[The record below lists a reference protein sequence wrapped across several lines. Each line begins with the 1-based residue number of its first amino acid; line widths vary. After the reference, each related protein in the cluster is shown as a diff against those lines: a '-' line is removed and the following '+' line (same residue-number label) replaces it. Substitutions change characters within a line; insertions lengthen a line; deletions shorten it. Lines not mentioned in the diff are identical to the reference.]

1 MKSPLNPN
9 YTQIVI
15 NEHNTFAFD
24 LNAGCIDKSLPVP
37 VGRQLYG
44 LLSYQ
49 LSHGDLRKGTRLPS
63 VRHLAH
69 TLGIAQATVAQV
81 YKDLRDAGLLE
92 MRHGAGA
99 FTRLAM
105 PADADHRSGDLRADI
120 ARLLSRAEH
129 AGISPVSLVGMVNA
143 QAQLRLGA
151 PGLTIVFVAI
161 FEGPGRAY
169 VEAIMPHLLPSDRVT
184 LTTIATL
191 ADDPSARATCEAA
204 DLVLTFVHRTAEV
217 LALVPSA
224 NVMGLRF
231 IPSDATRQAL
241 AALDP
246 RARVAAITHL
256 EDYIA
261 IMRPSVQRFAPHVG
275 DVAVSWSRAPDLQA
289 TIARSDVVIYAT
301 GADHVATMVRPGTTC
316 FEYRHMPDP
325 AGLEADLEPRLADLR
340 AGRRLRVVEGGLTK
354 SADL

>member
-1 MKSPLNPN
+1 MTK
-9 YTQIVI
+9 
-15 NEHNTFAFD
+15 EHNTSVFD

-49 LSHGDLRKGTRLPS
+49 LSHGDLPKGTRLPS
-63 VRHLAH
+63 VRQLARS
-69 TLGIAQATVAQV
+69 LGIAQATVAQV
-81 YKDLRDAGLLE
+81 FKDLRDAGLLE

-105 PADADHRSGDLRADI
+105 PADTDLRSGDLRADI
-120 ARLLSRAEH
+120 GRLLNRAEH
-129 AGISPVSLVGMVNA
+129 AGISSVALVGMVNA
-143 QAQLRLGA
+143 QAQLRQGA
-151 PGLTIVFVAI
+151 QGLDIVFVAI

-169 VEAIMPHLLPSDRVT
+169 VDAIMPHLLPADRVT
-184 LTTIATL
+184 LLTTAAL
-191 ADDPSARATCEAA
+191 EEQSEARTACESA

-217 LALVPSA
+217 SALVPSA

-246 RARVAAITHL
+246 RSRVAAITHL

-261 IMRPSVQRFAPHVG
+261 IMRPSVQRFAPHVN
-275 DVAVSWSRAPDLQA
+275 DIAVSWSHAPDLKA
-289 TIARSDVVIYAT
+289 IIARSDAVIYAT
-301 GADHVATMVRPGTTC
+301 GADHVAAMVRPGTTC

-340 AGRRLRVVEGGLTK
+340 AGRRLHVVEGGLNK
-354 SADL
+354 NAGI

>member
-1 MKSPLNPN
+1 M
-9 YTQIVI
+9 T

-49 LSHGDLRKGTRLPS
+49 LSHGDLPKGTRLPS
-63 VRHLAH
+63 VRQLARS
-69 TLGIAQATVAQV
+69 LGIAQATVAQV
-81 YKDLRDAGLLE
+81 YRDLRDAGLLE
-92 MRHGAGA
+92 MRNGAGA

-105 PADADHRSGDLRADI
+105 PADTDPRSGDLRADI
-120 ARLLSRAEH
+120 ARLLNRAEH
-129 AGISPVSLVGMVNA
+129 AGISPLALIGMVNA
-143 QAQLRLGA
+143 QAQLRQGA
-151 PGLTIVFVAI
+151 PGLKIVFVAI
-161 FEGPGRAY
+161 FETPGRAY
-169 VEAIMPHLLPSDRVT
+169 VDAILPHLLSADRVAL
-184 LTTIATL
+184 LTTAAL
-191 ADDPSARATCEAA
+191 ADNPEARATCEAA

-217 LALVPSA
+217 SALVPSA

-231 IPSDATRQAL
+231 IPSDVTRQAL
-241 AALDP
+241 SALDP
-246 RARVAAITHL
+246 RSRVAAITHL

-275 DVAVSWSRAPDLQA
+275 DIAVSWSHAPDLKA
-289 TIARSDVVIYAT
+289 TIARSDAVIYAT
-301 GADHVATMVRPGTTC
+301 GADHVAAMVRPGTTC

-340 AGRRLRVVEGGLTK
+340 AGRRLRVIKGGLTK
-354 SADL
+354 GADI